1 MGDSCFH
8 LLFQRNSFVSWHLIC
23 SRARPLNESLCTPR
37 ACYIWGEVLY
47 HGASVHAFFPLK
59 VLVEHIYMRR
69 LRLARLPRSFFQQ
82 LGSRHDGSACLCL
95 CHCSNWNVSKEGY
108 RDFARLRN
116 SRWRFTEFE
125 PPRGKKQDF
134 KTCHKRFRD
143 FEVGQKFSKT
153 HFFRGT
159 ILYPYKWASL
169 PAHINTATIL
179 RWYKLPRLIPCTLLK
194 FLLCLYRVEA
204 LAGPLAKISA
214 RATGIL
220 ARWASPHSH
229 GDINIKKFFW
239 GNMRHEQTSLAN
251 YRLAHCIQTGP

>member
-1 MGDSCFH
+1 MG
-8 LLFQRNSFVSWHLIC
+8 Q
-23 SRARPLNESLCTPR
+23 P
-37 ACYIWGEVLY
+37 
-47 HGASVHAFFPLK
+47 AF
-59 VLVEHIYMRR
+59 
-69 LRLARLPRSFFQQ
+69 A
-82 LGSRHDGSACLCL
+82 
-95 CHCSNWNVSKEGY
+95 
-108 RDFARLRN
+108 FARAGMSASRGIETLWDCEIRDGDLQNSNLRETKN
-116 SRWRFTEFE
+116 E
-125 PPRGKKQDF
+125 
-134 KTCHKRFRD
+134 TCHKRFRD

-194 FLLCLYRVEA
+194 FLLCLYKVEA